1 MKQQT
6 TQTQRKWTDIDLT
19 KDTTRRRPSAYKEP
33 RRDALRDGRVLD
45 VYEWLGRPVG
55 RRIVV
60 GYRIMRVAEGE

>member
-6 TQTQRKWTDIDLT
+6 TKQRKWTDIVLAPDRA
-19 KDTTRRRPSAYKEP
+19 RRRVVEYKAP